1 MSYTSSK
8 KKLIYMKKT
17 KKTKTKNDVFAM
29 FVKEMNDKT
38 PIKQNSG
45 RGIVKDEAVA
55 RIQDIYK
62 EDKKANE

>member
-1 MSYTSSK
+1 
-8 KKLIYMKKT
+8 MKKT

-29 FVKEMNDKT
+29 MDKHMNEKT

-45 RGIVKDEAVA
+45 HGIVKDEAVA

>member
-1 MSYTSSK
+1 
-8 KKLIYMKKT
+8 MKKT

-29 FVKEMNDKT
+29 FVKHMNEKT